1 VAEPVV
7 VEASVR
13 ARLFGI
19 RLLTVDARVVVSPT
33 RFVDVARNA
42 QSISGRLDGAH
53 SAQPIGRRLDGA
65 RDAQPIGR
73 RLAEAA
79 RVLGEGADSLEA
91 ARDAPPTIPAPDG
104 RRGGRPA
111 RRGAA

>member
-13 ARLFGI
+13 ARLLGI
-19 RLLTVDARVVVSPT
+19 RLLTLDARAVVSPAP
-33 RFVDVARNA
+33 FVDRARNA
-42 QSISGRLDGAH
+42 QSIRGRFDGAH
-53 SAQPIGRRLDGA
+53 NAQPVGRRLDGA
-65 RDAQPIGR
+65 RDAQPVGR

-79 RVLGEGADSLEA
+79 RVLGEGAASLEA
-91 ARDAPPTIPAPDG
+91 VRDAPLSIPAPNG